1 MFGTTDTTTRKLL
14 PPSSRP
20 APRTRRRP
28 PHAGSTGTSSRTPG
42 SSPFY
47 RMSYLHVSDGTV
59 KISPQ
64 SGMAVP
70 PSIYN
75 YAPAK

>member
-1 MFGTTDTTTRKLL
+1 
-14 PPSSRP
+14 
-20 APRTRRRP
+20 
-28 PHAGSTGTSSRTPG
+28 
-42 SSPFY
+42 
-47 RMSYLHVSDGTV
+47 MSYLHVSDGTV

-70 PSIYN
+70 SIYN